1 MHPILRYLESITQ
14 MARGKSSRTDLAS
27 VFLGLG
33 IGLTA
38 AIYFETTT
46 QTDWNSVYNIII
58 SVSRI
63 SALLGSYLALV
74 GLVLVARM
82 PWIEKSVGHDRL
94 VIWHRKLGPYS
105 MYLVTFHV
113 LFVILGYAGNDR
125 VPMAIELWRMIFRY
139 PWMLPAFVGF
149 LFFAAAGITSYKK
162 VRKNMSYETWW
173 TIHLYTYLAIALAFM
188 HQVLTGPM
196 FIGHPLNKL
205 YWELLY
211 IYSALVLVM
220 YRFVIPN
227 VRSLRHGVKV
237 EQIVHEGPGVYS
249 IIMKGRFLNKLD
261 AHGGQFFGWRFLT
274 KGQWWISHPYSLSAA
289 PTDKYLRVTVKDLG
303 DQSGVIKDIKP
314 GTRVFFEGPYGT
326 FVASRASKGH
336 VVLVGGGVG
345 ITPLRAL
352 LEEFDVSKEIDFIFR
367 ASKAEDLVLR
377 HELDELAKMRGA
389 RVHYLVGSRNEHP
402 MSAKY
407 ISALIPA
414 FRDADVYVCGPTP
427 LVEAVKEAAKTMG
440 IPKNR
445 FHDEAFEFHAV

>member
-1 MHPILRYLESITQ
+1 MEI
-14 MARGKSSRTDLAS
+14 GKRSSSDWAS
-27 VFLGLG
+27 TFLGLG

-38 AIYFETTT
+38 AIYLETTT
-46 QTDWNSVYNIII
+46 KTDWNSVYNIII

-125 VPMAIELWRMIFRY
+125 VPMAVELWRMIFRY

-249 IIMKGRFLNKLD
+249 IIMKGRSLNKLD

-352 LEEFDVSKEIDFIFR
+352 LEEFDVSKEIDVIFR

-427 LVEAVKEAAKTMG
+427 LVEAVKEAAKTVG

>member
-1 MHPILRYLESITQ
+1 MK
-14 MARGKSSRTDLAS
+14 KSRLGSGELMLGL
-27 VFLGLG
+27 FLGVT
-33 IGLTA
+33 I
-38 AIYFETTT
+38 AIYLETTT
-46 QTDWNSVYNIII
+46 QNDWNSVYNTII
-58 SVSRI
+58 SISRI
-63 SALLGSYLALV
+63 CALLGSYLALV

-125 VPMAIELWRMIFRY
+125 IPMAIELGRMIFRY

-227 VRSLRHGVKV
+227 VRSLRHSVKV

-249 IIMKGRFLNKLD
+249 IIMKGRSLNKLD

-352 LEEFDVSKEIDFIFR
+352 LEEFDVSKEIDVIFR

-427 LVEAVKEAAKTMG
+427 LVEAVKEAAKTVG

>member
-1 MHPILRYLESITQ
+1 
-14 MARGKSSRTDLAS
+14 MAIGNRQSTDLAS
-27 VFLGLG
+27 AFLGIG
-33 IGLTA
+33 IGLTS
-38 AIYFETTT
+38 AIYLETTT
-46 QTDWNSVYNIII
+46 QSDWNSVYNIIVSI
-58 SVSRI
+58 SRI

-113 LFVILGYAGNDR
+113 LFVNLGYAGNDR
-125 VPMAIELWRMIFRY
+125 VPMAIELWRMVFRY

-149 LFFAAAGITSYKK
+149 LFFTAAGVTSYKK

-173 TIHLYTYLAIALAFM
+173 TIHLYTYLAISLSFM

-211 IYSALVLVM
+211 IYAAFVLVL

-227 VRSLRHGVKV
+227 LRSLRHRLTV

-249 IIMKGRFLNKLD
+249 IIMKGHALNKLE
-261 AHGGQFFGWRFLT
+261 AQGGQFFGWRFLT

-303 DQSGVIKDIKP
+303 DQSRVIKDIKP

-352 LEEFDVSKEIDFIFR
+352 LEEFDVSKEIDVIFR

-377 HELDELAKMRGA
+377 HELDELAKIRGA

-402 MSAKY
+402 MNAKY
-407 ISALIPA
+407 ISVLVPA

-427 LVEAVKEAAKTMG
+427 LVEAVKQAAKDVG

>member
-1 MHPILRYLESITQ
+1 MKIGAEPH
-14 MARGKSSRTDLAS
+14 TDLAS
-27 VFLGLG
+27 ILLGLG
-33 IGLTA
+33 IGITT
-38 AIYFETTT
+38 AIYLQTTT
-46 QTDWNSVYNIII
+46 KTDWNSAYNVVVSI
-58 SVSRI
+58 SRI
-63 SALLGSYLALV
+63 SALLGSYLSLV
-74 GLVLVARM
+74 GLILVARM

-125 VPMAIELWRMIFRY
+125 VPMAVELWRMIFRY

-196 FIGHPLNKL
+196 FIGHPPNKL

-237 EQIVHEGPGVYS
+237 EQIVNEGPGVYS
-249 IIMKGRFLNKLD
+249 IIMKGRSLNKLD
-261 AHGGQFFGWRFLT
+261 AQGGQFFGWRFLT

-352 LEEFDVSKEIDFIFR
+352 LEEFDVSKEIDVIFR

-377 HELDELAKMRGA
+377 HELDELAKVRGA

-407 ISALIPA
+407 ISALVPS

-427 LVEAVKEAAKTMG
+427 LVEAVKQAAKEVG

>member
-1 MHPILRYLESITQ
+1 MRFRQRYLSDWV
-14 MARGKSSRTDLAS
+14 SLL
-27 VFLGLG
+27 VG
-33 IGLTA
+33 IGFGLTS
-38 AIYFETTT
+38 AIYLETTT
-46 QTDWNSVYNIII
+46 QTDWNSVYNVVI
-58 SVSRI
+58 SISRI

-105 MYLVTFHV
+105 MYLVSFHV

-125 VPMAIELWRMIFRY
+125 VPMGVELWRMIFRY

-211 IYSALVLVM
+211 IYSALVLLM

-249 IIMKGRFLNKLD
+249 IIMKGRSLNKLD

-352 LEEFDVSKEIDFIFR
+352 LEEFDVSKEIDVIFR
-367 ASKAEDLVLR
+367 ASMAEDLVLR

>member
-1 MHPILRYLESITQ
+1 
-14 MARGKSSRTDLAS
+14 MAIGNRQSTDWAS
-27 VFLGLG
+27 AFLGLG

-38 AIYFETTT
+38 AIYLETTT

-105 MYLVTFHV
+105 MYLVSFHV

-125 VPMAIELWRMIFRY
+125 IPMAIELWRMIFRY

-249 IIMKGRFLNKLD
+249 IIMKGRSLNKLD
-261 AHGGQFFGWRFLT
+261 SHGGQFFGWRFLT

-352 LEEFDVSKEIDFIFR
+352 LEEFAVSKEIDVIFR

-389 RVHYLVGSRNEHP
+389 RVHYLVGSRDEHP

-427 LVEAVKEAAKTMG
+427 LVEAVKEAAKTVG

-445 FHDEAFEFHAV
+445 FHDEAFEFHTV